1 MLPNKLPLCR
11 QRSGANMNRRATF
24 WLLPTASIYF
34 LAPTAHADNFGEIYY
49 DGKNDQ
55 LVVTMLFR
63 GTNPNHK
70 FSLKWGECQADQS
83 GNLPGVTVEVLD
95 DRFDDEE
102 QQDFKKT
109 MRFSLEGLPC
119 RRPASVTLR
128 TAPRF
133 FYTLTI
139 PR

>member
-1 MLPNKLPLCR
+1 
-11 QRSGANMNRRATF
+11 MNRRATF
-24 WLLPTASIYF
+24 WLLPAAAIYF
-34 LAPTAHADNFGEIYY
+34 LAPLAPTARADNFDKIYY
-49 DGKNDQ
+49 DKKSDQ
-55 LVVTMLFR
+55 LVVTMLYR

-70 FSLKWGECQADQS
+70 FSLKWGECQADRS

-95 DRFDDEE
+95 DQFDDEE

-109 MRFSLEGLPC
+109 LHFSLDGLPC
-119 RRPASVTLR
+119 RRPTSITLR

-139 PR
+139 PRSRKA

>member
-1 MLPNKLPLCR
+1 
-11 QRSGANMNRRATF
+11 MNRGATF
-24 WLLPTASIYF
+24 WLLPAAAIYF
-34 LAPTAHADNFGEIYY
+34 LAPAAHADNFGRIYY
-49 DGKNDQ
+49 DKKSDQ
-55 LVVTMLFR
+55 LVVTMLYR

-70 FSLKWGECQADQS
+70 FSLKWGECLVDQS

-95 DRFDDEE
+95 DQFDDEE

-109 MRFSLEGLPC
+109 TRFSLVGLPC
-119 RRPASVTLR
+119 QRPASVTLR